1 MKIYISFDEGYDSHD
16 TIIVQK
22 EWMQTKPRRCNHILG
37 KVRHAIVEIAGFVS
51 LLHRLD
57 AYSGMHLV
65 FPLHRFLGCER
76 WRDRQS
82 VAVVQTNW
90 KGGLD
95 FSNA

>member
-1 MKIYISFDEGYDSHD
+1 MKTYTSFDEGYDSYD
-16 TIIVQK
+16 TIIVK
-22 EWMQTKPRRCNHILG
+22 KWMKAKPKLKRCNHILD

-65 FPLHRFLGCER
+65 FPFHRCLGCER

-82 VAVVQTNW
+82 VAVVQTKW
-90 KGGLD
+90 
-95 FSNA
+95 